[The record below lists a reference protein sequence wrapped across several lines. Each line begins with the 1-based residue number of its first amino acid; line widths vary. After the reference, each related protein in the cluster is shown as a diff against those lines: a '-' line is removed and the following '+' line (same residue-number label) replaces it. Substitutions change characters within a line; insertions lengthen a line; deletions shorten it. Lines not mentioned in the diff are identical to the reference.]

1 MKVLFVAR
9 RSWPDVRSGTET
21 VFAALLAEARASGHA
36 APLLAGYV
44 RSSEGFPPDAEGVD
58 LRGAALLPGGVW
70 ARMAAATQA
79 AVARHRPDVVLSN
92 SVECVPAGV
101 PTALVV
107 HDLNFGSG
115 TVGAQVPRARAL
127 ASRAQCARATAVI
140 TPSQATRAKLV
151 GIGVA
156 AARVHVVPN
165 GVDLTRFSP
174 AVPEVDAGGGRP
186 LRFLVP
192 GRILPGKN
200 ALAALDAL
208 GRLRAGVR
216 GGVEL
221 VVAGAAADPV
231 YVDRLRVQSWKL
243 PVTIRTDVPDLAA
256 EMRAADVIVAPSRM
270 EEGFGLTVLEGMACG
285 KPVLAFDQPAVREA
299 CGADAGGGG
308 CVLVPMDDVVAL
320 RDAMQ
325 ALALDP
331 VRRQALGASGQ
342 AWARERTW
350 SRAWEGYA
358 TVLARCART

>member
-1 MKVLFVAR
+1 MRVLFVAR
-9 RSWPDVRSGTET
+9 RCWPDVRSGTET
-21 VFAALLAEARASGHA
+21 VFAALLAEARASGHE
-36 APLLAGYV
+36 APLLAGYT
-44 RSSEGFPPDAEGVD
+44 RSMEGFPPDTAGVD
-58 LRGAALLPGGVW
+58 LRGAGLVPGGAW
-70 ARMAAATQA
+70 ARMATATQA
-79 AVARHRPDVVLSN
+79 AVARHRPDIVLSN

-107 HDLNFGSG
+107 HDLNFGDG
-115 TVGAQVPRARAL
+115 TVGAPVPRARAL
-127 ASRAQCARATAVI
+127 AYRMQCARAAAVI

-156 AARVHVVPN
+156 AERVHVVPN
-165 GVDLTRFSP
+165 GVDLGRFFPETR
-174 AVPEVDAGGGRP
+174 GGRR

-208 GRLRAGVR
+208 GRLRPDVR
-216 GGVEL
+216 AGVEL

-231 YVDRLRVQSWKL
+231 YLDRLRVQCWNL

-256 EMRAADVIVAPSRM
+256 EMRDADVIVAPSRM
-270 EEGFGLTVLEGMACG
+270 EEGFGLTVLEGMASG
-285 KPVLAFDQPAVREA
+285 KPVIAFDQPAVREA

-308 CVLVPMDDVVAL
+308 CVLVPMDDVVAM

-331 VRRQALGASGQ
+331 DRRAALGRNGR
-342 AWARERTW
+342 AWAETRTW

-358 TVLARCART
+358 AVLAGCARR